1 MDFVDNNIQKV
12 QVQPEDQVYARNEDI
27 KVYGK
32 LVSMSTENIVADSE
46 QIWDEALKKNQ
57 SDINSQT
64 QSKFGEY
71 LPLAG
76 GRIDGDLGVTGRVDL
91 GGPLTIALGI
101 DAGMVTVND
110 GNNSAHFTPTSIELG
125 LGDDSDETHISANK
139 IITQK
144 ISMADAKPLIT
155 HNLFI
160 TPGSIE
166 MNQGGTKRNQTT
178 IRPSG
183 ITTDGYFRLKNGTD
197 QDVLLGDG
205 STTDRLIKDVTA
217 AAIQSEYNFDF
228 ITTGNVNNFVTIKA
242 ATSTTAGVM
251 TAADKTKLDDVPNI
265 YAEKDEA
272 IKNIEISQATGD
284 GFDEGVTLLMHYA
297 KPGVTGRMAVIDN
310 ATATKDGCMSHEDK
324 NKLDNIKNTY
334 LPLSGGTLTGTLRL
348 NDINSDQN
356 GLDINNVNGIQSAD
370 QYKVSTP
377 EVWTTNGNSIPLNIA
392 NGIAKL
398 DQNGNIPLKNLG
410 NIDTQIALVVDK
422 LPTTDIKTNKIYLVR
437 KSETGEDNAYVEY
450 VYINNSWEKLG
461 EYTPSIDLSGYSL
474 KQQTVSSVAFVANSG
489 NTQLQLTNADG
500 SKSSVY
506 VPIADVPGVYSS
518 GQLTSGQNGFMSV
531 SDKVK
536 LNGIAESANNYTLKK
551 ATASD
556 LGGIKIGFAANSS
569 SKNYPVTLDLNDK
582 AYVHVPW
589 TDTQTDISNCVKTD
603 QSSTID
609 ADVTVNGK
617 ISSQDADIVI
627 ENGKLEL
634 HEGSNG
640 INFIGGNDSSY
651 ISASGGKSN
660 EYFAADGT
668 IQTIPNSYLPL
679 SGGTVTGGITV
690 VGAINTKSNITTD
703 GTVTAKGFMS
713 KTEKN
718 RYEVWDC
725 NGSSIN
731 LKTLIA
737 ATAVYVHGSIVES
750 IAESINSTVTI
761 EDPDAIIFNK
771 ATGSFVA
778 KKGNGYYR
786 YWSTIDNLLISDSNK
801 YGFLTSKRGIVPYH
815 KQLYIFDND
824 NVNIYIA
831 NNTGS
836 VSILDIYIN

>member
-32 LVSMSTENIVADSE
+32 LVSMSTENVVADSE

-71 LPLAG
+71 LPLTG
-76 GRIDGDLGVTGRVDL
+76 GDINGNLHVYGTVDL
-91 GGPLTIALGI
+91 TGPLTLGDSLRI
-101 DAGMVTVND
+101 EEGVFTFEGDNNESLTINSNGLTYAFTENQNQGFNVADGDAKLNSLSVISKNDEEKYISHIRPGGLTIND
-110 GNNSAHFTPTSIELG
+110 GDNTARFTSTSVELQG
-125 LGDDSDETHISANK
+125 GNETYITANK
-139 IITQK
+139 IITDK
-144 ISMADAKPLIT
+144 ILMQNNGPSRSNRLS
-155 HNLFI
+155 I
-160 TPGSIE
+160 TPNSII
-166 MNQGGTKRNQTT
+166 MDQGGLKRHQTMIT
-178 IRPSG
+178 PSG
-183 ITTDGYFRLKNGTD
+183 ITTDGYISLKNGTD
-197 QDVLLGDG
+197 QDILL
-205 STTDRLIKDVTA
+205 
-217 AAIQSEYNFDF
+217 
-228 ITTGNVNNFVTIKA
+228 
-242 ATSTTAGVM
+242 
-251 TAADKTKLDDVPNI
+251 
-265 YAEKDEA
+265 
-272 IKNIEISQATGD
+272 
-284 GFDEGVTLLMHYA
+284 
-297 KPGVTGRMAVIDN
+297 
-310 ATATKDGCMSHEDK
+310 
-324 NKLDNIKNTY
+324 
-334 LPLSGGTLTGTLRL
+334 
-348 NDINSDQN
+348 
-356 GLDINNVNGIQSAD
+356 
-370 QYKVSTP
+370 
-377 EVWTTNGNSIPLNIA
+377 A
-392 NGIAKL
+392 NGDVIKLGQSNGVAKL
-398 DQNGNIPLKNLG
+398 DQDGNIPLENLG

-474 KQQTVSSVAFVANSG
+474 KSQTVSSAAFVANSG
-489 NTQLQLTNADG
+489 NTQLQLTNANG

-506 VPIADVPGVYSS
+506 VPIVKVPGVSSS

-536 LNGIAESANNYTLKK
+536 LNGIEESANNYVLKK

-556 LGGIKIGFAANSS
+556 LGGIKIGFAANNS

-589 TDTQTDISNCVKTD
+589 VDTQVDTSNCVKTD

-640 INFIGGNDSSY
+640 INFTGGKESSY
-651 ISASGGKSN
+651 ISTINGSAN
-660 EYFAADGT
+660 EYFATDGT

-690 VGAINTKSNITTD
+690 DGVINTKSNITTD
-703 GTVTAKGFMS
+703 GTVTAKGFVS

-718 RYEVWDC
+718 PHEVWAC
-725 NGSSIN
+725 NGNSIN

-786 YWSTIDNLLISDSNK
+786 YWSTVDNLLISDSDK

>member
-12 QVQPEDQVYARNEDI
+12 WVQPEDQVYARNEDI

-32 LVSMSTENIVADSE
+32 LVSMSTENVVADSE
-46 QIWDEALKKNQ
+46 QIWDKGLKKNQ
-57 SDINSQT
+57 SYINSVT
-64 QSKFGEY
+64 QSKFGQY

-91 GGPLTIALGI
+91 GGPLEIGLGI
-101 DAGMVTVND
+101 NARTITVDD
-110 GNNSAHFTPTSIELG
+110 GSNSANFTPTSIELG
-125 LGDDSDETHISANK
+125 LGKSDVKTHISAQE
-139 IITQK
+139 IITDK
-144 ISMADAKPLIT
+144 ISVTNVSPLT
-155 HNLFI
+155 RYDMYI
-160 TPGSIE
+160 TPDCIQMSKGNDILE
-166 MNQGGTKRNQTT
+166 YTVIK
-178 IRPSG
+178 PSG
-183 ITTDGYFRLKNGTD
+183 ILTNGSIRLKNGTD

-217 AAIQSEYNFDF
+217 EAIQSEYNFNF
-228 ITTGNVNNFVTIKA
+228 ITTGNVNNFVPIKG
-242 ATSTTAGVM
+242 ATTTTAGVM

-265 YAEKDEA
+265 YAEKSKTISNITVGNRPNKRGLYIA
-272 IKNIEISQATGD
+272 IDYADRTNPGTMVNI
-284 GFDEGVTLLMHYA
+284 
-297 KPGVTGRMAVIDN
+297 PN
-310 ATATKDGCMSHEDK
+310 ATTTSDGCMSYEDK
-324 NKLDNIKNTY
+324 NRLDNIKYTY
-334 LPLSGGTLTGTLRL
+334 LPLSGGTLTGTLYI
-348 NDINSDQN
+348 NDINSDEN
-356 GLDINNVNGIQSAD
+356 GLDINNVNGIQSVD
-370 QYKVSTP
+370 EDKVLTP

-437 KSETGEDNAYVEY
+437 KSETGEDNAYIEY

-461 EYTPSIDLSGYSL
+461 EYTPSIDLSKYSL
-474 KQQTVSSVAFVANSG
+474 KSQTVSSAAFVANSG
-489 NTQLQLTNADG
+489 NTQLQLTNANG

-506 VPIADVPGVYSS
+506 VPIAETPGVSSS
-518 GQLTSGQNGFMSV
+518 GHLISGQNGFMSV

-536 LNGIAESANNYTLKK
+536 LDGIAESANNYVLKK

-556 LGGIKIGFAANSS
+556 LGGIKIGFNADNT
-569 SKNYPVTLDLNDK
+569 SKNYPVSLHGDGK

-589 TDTQTDISNCVKTD
+589 VDTQVDTSNCVKTD
-603 QSSTID
+603 ESSTIN

-617 ISSQDADIVI
+617 ISSTDANIVI
-627 ENGKLEL
+627 NSGKLEL

-640 INFIGGNDSSY
+640 INFIGGDDSSY

-660 EYFAADGT
+660 EYFATDGS

-690 VGAINTKSNITTD
+690 DGAINTKSNITTD
-703 GTVTAKGFMS
+703 GTVTAKGFVS

-718 RYEVWDC
+718 PHEVWAC
-725 NGSSIN
+725 NGGSIN
-731 LKTLIA
+731 LKTIIA

-750 IAESINSTVTI
+750 IAGSINQAITI

-778 KKGNGYYR
+778 KQGNGYYR
-786 YWSTIDNLLISDSNK
+786 YWTVVNNLLISDSDK
-801 YGFLTSKRGIVPYH
+801 YGAFIPKLGTVPYH

-824 NVNIYIA
+824 DVNIYIA

-836 VSILDIYIN
+836 VPILDIYIN

>member
-334 LPLSGGTLTGTLRL
+334 LPLSGGTLTGTLHL

-437 KSETGEDNAYVEY
+437 KSETGKDNAYVEY

-474 KQQTVSSVAFVANSG
+474 KQQTVSSVAFVHKNSRML
-489 NTQLQLTNADG
+489 LQLTNADN
-500 SKSSVY
+500 SKSNMH
-506 VPIADVPGVYSS
+506 VPLAQSPGVSDIGLTN
-518 GQLTSGQNGFMSV
+518 GQDGIMSM

-536 LNGIAESANNYTLKK
+536 LDGIDNFANNYTLKN

-556 LGGIKIGFAANSS
+556 LGGIKIGFNADNT
-569 SKNYPVTLDLNDK
+569 SKNYPVSLQDDGK

-589 TDTQTDISNCVKTD
+589 VDTQVDTSNCVKTD

-640 INFIGGNDSSY
+640 INFIGGNESSY

-660 EYFAADGT
+660 EYFATDGT

-690 VGAINTKSNITTD
+690 DGAINTKSNITTD
-703 GTVTAKGFMS
+703 GTVTAKGFVS

-718 RYEVWDC
+718 RYEVWAC

-750 IAESINSTVTI
+750 IAGSINLTTTI

-786 YWSTIDNLLISDSNK
+786 YWSTIDNLLISDSDK

>member
-1 MDFVDNNIQKV
+1 MYFVDNNIQKV
-12 QVQPEDQVYARNEDI
+12 QMQPKDQVYARNEDI

-32 LVSMSTENIVADSE
+32 LVSMSTENVVADSE
-46 QIWDEALKKNQ
+46 QIWDKNLKKNQ
-57 SDINSQT
+57 SYINSVT
-64 QSKFGEY
+64 QSKFGQY

-91 GGPLTIALGI
+91 GGPLEIGLGI
-101 DAGMVTVND
+101 NTRTITLDD
-110 GNNSAHFTPTSIELG
+110 GNNSANFTPTSIELG
-125 LGDDSDETHISANK
+125 LGDSNVKTHISAQE
-139 IITQK
+139 IITDK
-144 ISMADAKPLIT
+144 ISVTEAVPLIT
-155 HNLFI
+155 YDVSI
-160 TPGSIE
+160 TPDRIQLS
-166 MNQGGTKRNQTT
+166 KRNDALEYTV
-178 IRPSG
+178 ISPSG
-183 ITTDGYFRLKNGTD
+183 IITNGQIRLKNGTD

-217 AAIQSEYNFDF
+217 GAIQSEYNFNF
-228 ITTGNVNNFVTIKA
+228 ITTGNVNKFVAIKA

-265 YAEKDEA
+265 YAEKSKTISNITVGNRPNKRGLYIA
-272 IKNIEISQATGD
+272 IDYADRTNPGTTVNI
-284 GFDEGVTLLMHYA
+284 
-297 KPGVTGRMAVIDN
+297 PN
-310 ATATKDGCMSHEDK
+310 ATTTSDGCMSYEDK
-324 NKLDNIKNTY
+324 NKLDNIENTY
-334 LPLSGGTLTGTLRL
+334 LSLSGGTLTGTLRL

-356 GLDINNVNGIQSAD
+356 GLDINNVNGIQSVD
-370 QYKVSTP
+370 KDKVSTP

-437 KSETGEDNAYVEY
+437 KSETGKDNAYVEY
-450 VYINNSWEKLG
+450 IYINNSWEKLG
-461 EYTPSIDLSGYSL
+461 EYTPSIDLSEYSL
-474 KQQTVSSVAFVANSG
+474 KRQTVSSAAFVANHG

-506 VPIADVPGVYSS
+506 VPTAETPGVSSS
-518 GQLTSGQNGFMSV
+518 GQSISGQNGFMSI
-531 SDKVK
+531 SDKMK
-536 LNGIAESANNYTLKK
+536 LNGIAESANNYVLKK

-556 LGGIKIGFAANSS
+556 LGGIKIGFSANSS

-609 ADVTVNGK
+609 GDITVNGK
-617 ISSQDADIVI
+617 LSTYDADIVI
-627 ENGKLEL
+627 DSGKLEL
-634 HEGSNG
+634 HSESNG
-640 INFIGGNDSSY
+640 INFVSNEDSVY
-651 ISASGGKSN
+651 ISKINGSAN
-660 EYFAADGT
+660 EYFATDGS
-668 IQTIPNSYLPL
+668 IQTIQNNYLPL

-690 VGAINTKSNITTD
+690 DGTINTKSNITTD
-703 GTVTAKGFMS
+703 GTVTAKGFVS

-718 RYEVWDC
+718 PHEVWAC
-725 NGSSIN
+725 NGGSIN
-731 LKTLIA
+731 LKVLIA
-737 ATAVYVHGSIVES
+737 ATAVYVQGSIVES
-750 IAESINSTVTI
+750 IAEYINQVATI
-761 EDPDAIIFNK
+761 EDPDAILFNK

-778 KKGNGYYR
+778 KKGNIYYK
-786 YWSTIDNLLISDSNK
+786 YWTTVDNLLISSPDK
-801 YGFLTSKRGIVPYH
+801 YGTFIAQRGYVPYH
-815 KQLYIFDND
+815 EQLYMFAND

>member
-57 SDINSQT
+57 SDINSLT

-205 STTDRLIKDVTA
+205 STTNRLIKDVTA

-251 TAADKTKLDDVPNI
+251 TAADKAKLDD
-265 YAEKDEA
+265 
-272 IKNIEISQATGD
+272 IE
-284 GFDEGVTLLMHYA
+284 
-297 KPGVTGRMAVIDN
+297 
-310 ATATKDGCMSHEDK
+310 
-324 NKLDNIKNTY
+324 NTY
-334 LPLSGGTLTGTLRL
+334 LSLSGGTLTGTLRL
-348 NDINSDQN
+348 NDINSDEN
-356 GLDINNVNGIQSAD
+356 GLDINNVNGIQSVD
-370 QYKVSTP
+370 EDKVSTP

-474 KQQTVSSVAFVANSG
+474 KQQTVSSVAFVHKNSRML
-489 NTQLQLTNADG
+489 LQLTNADN
-500 SKSSVY
+500 SKSNMH
-506 VPIADVPGVYSS
+506 VPLAQSPGVSDTGLTN
-518 GQLTSGQNGFMSV
+518 GQDGIMSM

-536 LNGIAESANNYTLKK
+536 LDGIDNFANNYTLKN

-556 LGGIKIGFAANSS
+556 LGGIKIGFNADNT
-569 SKNYPVTLDLNDK
+569 SKNYPVSLQDDGK

-589 TDTQTDISNCVKTD
+589 VDTQVDTSNCVKTD

-640 INFIGGNDSSY
+640 INFISGKDSSY
-651 ISASGGKSN
+651 ISKTNGKSN
-660 EYFAADGT
+660 EYFATDGT

-718 RYEVWDC
+718 RYEVWAC
-725 NGSSIN
+725 NGNSIN

-786 YWSTIDNLLISDSNK
+786 YWSTVDNLLISDSDK